1 MTIPNNNL
9 NLKQL
14 LEKFS
19 NDQDPMFSMLEFM
32 CHELMEIEVSD
43 NINANK
49 GEHTKDRK
57 THRSG
62 TRLRK
67 FDTRLG
73 TMYLIV
79 PKVRNGGYV
88 PFFIKNKKRSEQA
101 LFSVIQEAYV
111 NGVST
116 RKIEKLAKSMG
127 IENISKSSVSN
138 ITKGLNEK
146 VKEFRQRKLKPNYP
160 VIWVDA
166 LYEKIRY
173 CNEIRNMAVQIVC
186 GINETGER
194 EILALKPMLS
204 ESCESYKE
212 LFEDMKER
220 GLEKVNLIVSD
231 CHKGLKKAISES
243 FAGSS
248 WQRCKVHFMR
258 NVLSHIPHKN
268 KEEVSKYLKLIW
280 EQPDYES
287 ALKYGKELILSYE
300 KKYSKGMEILEEG
313 LEESL
318 QYYNYEKIDS
328 KKISS
333 TNILERLNKEIRR
346 RTRVVGIFPSEESYI
361 NLVSML
367 LLEYEENWSGITYI
381 SEKHINN

>member
-1 MTIPNNNL
+1 MTIPNNTL
-9 NLKQL
+9 NLKEI

-19 NDQDPMFSMLEFM
+19 QNEDPMLSMLEYM
-32 CHELMEIEVSD
+32 CHELMEIEVSHA
-43 NINANK
+43 INAFK
-49 GEHTKDRK
+49 GKHTPDRK
-57 THRSG
+57 TYRSG
-62 TRLRK
+62 TRVRRV
-67 FDTRLG
+67 DTRIG

-79 PKVRNGGYV
+79 PKIRNGGYV

-101 LFSVIQEAYV
+101 LLNIIKEAYI

-127 IENISKSSVSN
+127 IENISKSNVSN

-146 VKEFRQRKLKPNYP
+146 VEEFQNRKLKSTYP

-166 LYEKIRY
+166 LYEKIRFG
-173 CNEIRNMAVQIVC
+173 NEILSMAVHVVC

-194 EILALKPMLS
+194 EILGLKPMLS

-212 LFEDMKER
+212 LFEDLKKRNLEQV
-220 GLEKVNLIVSD
+220 GLVVSD
-231 CHKGLKKAISES
+231 AHSGLKKAVSES
-243 FAGSS
+243 FSGSS

-258 NVLSHIPHKN
+258 NILSKIPN
-268 KEEVSKYLKLIW
+268 KSKELIGKKLKLIW
-280 EQPDYES
+280 EQPNYEE
-287 ALKYGKELILSYE
+287 ALKYGKDLISMYE
-300 KKYSKGMEILEEG
+300 TKFTGAMETLEDG

-318 QYYNYEKIDS
+318 QFYNYKKIDS

-333 TNILERLNKEIRR
+333 TNILERLNREIRR
-346 RTRVVGIFPSEESYI
+346 RTRVVGIFPSQDSYI
-361 NLVSML
+361 KLVTML

-381 SEKHINN
+381 SEKNISS